1 MLETTKAAQPD
12 ISVED
17 NYPIRGL
24 MKRALLAVTILAGL
38 PGSLFGAALGTA
50 ARNVI
55 PSDVQQIIAV
65 DYRRMA
71 GSPTAQALH
80 DRVLPE
86 NLKQFETAL
95 KGVGI
100 VPDRDI
106 DQLAFASFRAN
117 NQLRF
122 VGIAQ
127 GQFSVKRIVTK
138 LRQRKVKPSKVQTA
152 LVYPMGSGMNMTL
165 LDDNTMLF
173 GPPESVKSALEARDG
188 VIQSLNS
195 NSKVTEMMPAVDS
208 APVWSVLDSVGTQNM
223 MRSALGEAA
232 RLADYETVRKR
243 LVGSRYVMD
252 FANGVN
258 FDLDVFTSDR
268 MTAATLSSL
277 LQAGVQFKRM
287 SASGVEKVALDS
299 TNVDSDGEQLKLHFK
314 TDDKRFEALLKSD
327 LFAAVSR

>member
-1 MLETTKAAQPD
+1 
-12 ISVED
+12 
-17 NYPIRGL
+17 
-24 MKRALLAVTILAGL
+24 MKRYFLTVSLLSCLS
-38 PGSLFGAALGTA
+38 GSAFAAALGTA

-71 GSPTAQALH
+71 QSPTAQALH

-106 DQLAFASFRAN
+106 DQLAFASFRAD

-127 GQFSVKRIVTK
+127 GQFSVKRIVAR
-138 LRQRKVKPSKVQTA
+138 LRQRKVKPTKFESSF
-152 LVYPMGSGMNMTL
+152 LYPMGSGMDMTL

-173 GPPESVKSALEARDG
+173 GPADAVKSALQARDG
-188 VIQSLNS
+188 AIQSLNA
-195 NSKVTEMMPAVDS
+195 NTTMTEMMPAVDS
-208 APVWSVLDSVGTQNM
+208 APVWSVLDSAGTQHM
-223 MRSALGEAA
+223 VRSALGDAA
-232 RLADYETVRKR
+232 KLADYETVKKR
-243 LVGSRYVMD
+243 LVASRYVMD

-258 FDLDVFTSDR
+258 FDLDVITSDR

-277 LQAGVQFKRM
+277 MQAGVRFKKL
-287 SASGVEKVALDS
+287 SATGVEKIALES
-299 TNVDSDGEQLKLHFK
+299 TTVNSDGQQLKLSFK
-314 TDDKRFEALLKSD
+314 TDDKKFEALLNSD